1 MFDLDVKFIVRLK
14 KNRHLGYGKKGRRKN
29 VERLAESV
37 ICQVREIVKFKRKGK
52 IITVQK
58 DYGSRQVKLPDFPDV
73 TLNLVVIKN
82 KHGQVKAMFLTNL
95 QGGSRKN
102 LNKVVNGY
110 FLRWA
115 VEEVI
120 RYHKQS
126 FDLENIRLRSWTRL
140 ENMTTLTLLSAGI
153 TRLQTCVELPGV
165 IFEQI
170 LHFAKR
176 ANGIKRFSL
185 YAIRDGMS
193 FLLTTVILRRKPLQ
207 QHNSNQLNL
216 FKTDSFSRIQPS

>member
-1 MFDLDVKFIVRLK
+1 M
-14 KNRHLGYGKKGRRKN
+14 
-29 VERLAESV
+29 
-37 ICQVREIVKFKRKGK
+37 
-52 IITVQK
+52 
-58 DYGSRQVKLPDFPDV
+58 
-73 TLNLVVIKN
+73 
-82 KHGQVKAMFLTNL
+82 
-95 QGGSRKN
+95 
-102 LNKVVNGY
+102 NGY

-176 ANGIKRFSL
+176 ANGIKRFLL

-193 FLLTTVILRRKPLQ
+193 FLLTNVILRRKPPQ
-207 QHNSNQLNL
+207 QYNSNQLNL